1 MGLQTCG
8 LNRSHTQKELQP
20 HGTVEFPCAAYT
32 SRHTDAPGDT
42 IPWHWHEELEVIF
55 VAAGTLKLQIPGGE
69 YLLQEGSL
77 VVLNG
82 NVLHSLSGHPAGA
95 LRSMVFSPFLI
106 TGGADTVF
114 YKNYVRALLACPD
127 FSVWQAEPGTDVK
140 RFSAAFSAM
149 ETDAFAYEFTVREN
163 LSQLLLHCYAQLLP
177 RLSAQ
182 KPAKSADT
190 VRIEQMLQY
199 MQASYAEPITLAD
212 IAQAAG
218 LSERECLRCFHRTI
232 GDSPVQY
239 LLKYRLMQGR
249 RSAPRLARRQHRRSF
264 RRLRLRQP
272 QLLLQTV
279 PPLLP
284 TPPAGVPDGWTI
296 NKILGSSST
305 ISRINSA

>member
-20 HGTVEFPCAAYT
+20 HGTIEFPCAAYA

-77 VVLNG
+77 VVLNS

-106 TGGADTVF
+106 TGGTDTVF

-239 LLKYRLMQGR
+239 LLKYRLMQGTVLLR
-249 RSAPRLARRQHRRSF
+249 ASPAASIAEVSAACGFDSPSYFSKQF
-264 RRLRLRQP
+264 RRFYQR
-272 QLLLQTV
+272 
-279 PPLLP
+279 PPREYR
-284 TPPAGVPDGWTI
+284 TAGQ
-296 NKILGSSST
+296 
-305 ISRINSA
+305 

>member
-20 HGTVEFPCAAYT
+20 HGTIEFPCAAYA

-55 VAAGTLKLQIPGGE
+55 VAAGMLKLQIPGGE

-106 TGGADTVF
+106 TGGADTVL

-239 LLKYRLMQGR
+239 LLKYRLMQGAALLR
-249 RSAPRLARRQHRRSF
+249 ASPAASIAEVSAACGFDSPSYFSKQF
-264 RRLRLRQP
+264 RRFYQR
-272 QLLLQTV
+272 
-279 PPLLP
+279 PPREYR
-284 TPPAGVPDGWTI
+284 TAGQ
-296 NKILGSSST
+296 
-305 ISRINSA
+305 

>member
-77 VVLNG
+77 VVLDG

-149 ETDAFAYEFTVREN
+149 ETDSFAYEFTVREN

-239 LLKYRLMQGR
+239 LLKYRLMQGAALLR
-249 RSAPRLARRQHRRSF
+249 ASPAASIAEVSAACGFDSPSYFSKQF
-264 RRLRLRQP
+264 RRFYQR
-272 QLLLQTV
+272 
-279 PPLLP
+279 PPREYR
-284 TPPAGVPDGWTI
+284 TAGQ
-296 NKILGSSST
+296 
-305 ISRINSA
+305 

>member
-20 HGTVEFPCAAYT
+20 HGTIEFPCAAYA

-55 VAAGTLKLQIPGGE
+55 VAAGTLKLQVPGGE

-77 VVLNG
+77 VVLNS

-106 TGGADTVF
+106 TGGTDTVF

-190 VRIEQMLQY
+190 VRVEQMLQY

-239 LLKYRLMQGR
+239 LLKYRLMQGAVLLR
-249 RSAPRLARRQHRRSF
+249 ASPAASIAEVSAACGFDSPSYFSKQF
-264 RRLRLRQP
+264 RRFYQR
-272 QLLLQTV
+272 
-279 PPLLP
+279 PPREYR
-284 TPPAGVPDGWTI
+284 TAGQ
-296 NKILGSSST
+296 
-305 ISRINSA
+305 

>member
-20 HGTVEFPCAAYT
+20 HGTIEFPCAAYA

-77 VVLNG
+77 VVLNS

-106 TGGADTVF
+106 TGGTDTVF

-199 MQASYAEPITLAD
+199 MQASYAEPIALAD

-232 GDSPVQY
+232 SDSPVQY
-239 LLKYRLMQGR
+239 LLKYRLMQGAALLR
-249 RSAPRLARRQHRRSF
+249 ASPAASIAEVSAACGFDSPSYFSKQF
-264 RRLRLRQP
+264 RRFYQR
-272 QLLLQTV
+272 
-279 PPLLP
+279 PPREYR
-284 TPPAGVPDGWTI
+284 TAGQ
-296 NKILGSSST
+296 
-305 ISRINSA
+305 

>member
-20 HGTVEFPCAAYT
+20 HGTIEFPCAAYA

-42 IPWHWHEELEVIF
+42 IPWHLHEELEVIF

-77 VVLNG
+77 VVLNS

-106 TGGADTVF
+106 TGGTDTVF

-239 LLKYRLMQGR
+239 LLKYRLMQGAVLLR
-249 RSAPRLARRQHRRSF
+249 ASPAASIAEVSAACGFDSPSYFSKQF
-264 RRLRLRQP
+264 RRFYQR
-272 QLLLQTV
+272 
-279 PPLLP
+279 PPREYR
-284 TPPAGVPDGWTI
+284 TAGQ
-296 NKILGSSST
+296 
-305 ISRINSA
+305 

>member
-20 HGTVEFPCAAYT
+20 HGTIEFPCAAYA

-77 VVLNG
+77 VVLNS

-106 TGGADTVF
+106 TGGTDTVF

-212 IAQAAG
+212 IAQAAR

-239 LLKYRLMQGR
+239 LLKYRLMQGAVLLR
-249 RSAPRLARRQHRRSF
+249 ASPAASIAEVSAACGFDSPSYFSKQF
-264 RRLRLRQP
+264 RRFYQR
-272 QLLLQTV
+272 
-279 PPLLP
+279 PPREYR
-284 TPPAGVPDGWTI
+284 TAGQ
-296 NKILGSSST
+296 
-305 ISRINSA
+305 

>member
-8 LNRSHTQKELQP
+8 LNRNHAQKELQP
-20 HGTVEFPCAAYT
+20 HGTVEFPCAAYA

-82 NVLHSLSGHPAGA
+82 NVLHSLSGHPAGE

-106 TGGADTVF
+106 TGGTDTVF
-114 YKNYVRALLACPD
+114 YKNYVRALLACTD
-127 FSVWQAEPGTDVK
+127 FSVWQEEPGTDVK

-212 IAQAAG
+212 IAQAAR

-239 LLKYRLMQGR
+239 LLKYRLMQGAALLR
-249 RSAPRLARRQHRRSF
+249 ASPAASIAEVSAACGFDSPSYFSKQF
-264 RRLRLRQP
+264 RRFYQR
-272 QLLLQTV
+272 
-279 PPLLP
+279 PPREYR
-284 TPPAGVPDGWTI
+284 TAGQ
-296 NKILGSSST
+296 
-305 ISRINSA
+305 

>member
-20 HGTVEFPCAAYT
+20 HGTIEFPCAAYA

-77 VVLNG
+77 VVLNS

-106 TGGADTVF
+106 TGGTDTVF

-239 LLKYRLMQGR
+239 LLKYRLMQGAVLLR
-249 RSAPRLARRQHRRSF
+249 ASPAASIAEVSAACGFDSPSYFSKQF
-264 RRLRLRQP
+264 RRFYQRPPREYRTARQ
-272 QLLLQTV
+272 
-279 PPLLP
+279 
-284 TPPAGVPDGWTI
+284 
-296 NKILGSSST
+296 
-305 ISRINSA
+305 

>member
-1 MGLQTCG
+1 MGLQMCG
-8 LNRSHTQKELQP
+8 LNRSNAQKELQP
-20 HGTVEFPCAAYT
+20 HGTIEFPCAAFA

-77 VVLNG
+77 VVLNS

-114 YKNYVRALLACPD
+114 YKNYVRALLACPA
-127 FSVWQAEPGTDVK
+127 FSVWQAEPGPDVK

-239 LLKYRLMQGR
+239 LLKYRLMQGAALLR
-249 RSAPRLARRQHRRSF
+249 ASPAASIAEVSAACGFDSPSYFSKQF
-264 RRLRLRQP
+264 RRFYQR
-272 QLLLQTV
+272 
-279 PPLLP
+279 PPREYR
-284 TPPAGVPDGWTI
+284 TAGQ
-296 NKILGSSST
+296 
-305 ISRINSA
+305 

>member
-77 VVLNG
+77 VVLNS

-127 FSVWQAEPGTDVK
+127 FSVWQAEPGPDVK

-239 LLKYRLMQGR
+239 LLKYRLMQGAALLR
-249 RSAPRLARRQHRRSF
+249 ASPAASIAEVSAACGFDSPSYFSKQF
-264 RRLRLRQP
+264 RRFYQR
-272 QLLLQTV
+272 
-279 PPLLP
+279 PPREYR
-284 TPPAGVPDGWTI
+284 TAGQ
-296 NKILGSSST
+296 
-305 ISRINSA
+305 

>member
-8 LNRSHTQKELQP
+8 LNRNHAQKELQP
-20 HGTVEFPCAAYT
+20 HGTVEFPCAAYA

-77 VVLNG
+77 VVLNS

-127 FSVWQAEPGTDVK
+127 FSVWQAEPGPDVK

-163 LSQLLLHCYAQLLP
+163 PSQLLLHCYAQLLP

-239 LLKYRLMQGR
+239 LLKYRLMQGAVLLR
-249 RSAPRLARRQHRRSF
+249 ASPAASIAEVSAACGFDSPSYFSKQF
-264 RRLRLRQP
+264 RRFYQR
-272 QLLLQTV
+272 
-279 PPLLP
+279 PPREYR
-284 TPPAGVPDGWTI
+284 TAGQ
-296 NKILGSSST
+296 
-305 ISRINSA
+305 

>member
-1 MGLQTCG
+1 M
-8 LNRSHTQKELQP
+8 QP

-69 YLLQEGSL
+69 YLLREGSL
-77 VVLNG
+77 VVLNS

-218 LSERECLRCFHRTI
+218 LSERECLRCFRRTI

-239 LLKYRLMQGR
+239 LLKYRLMQ
-249 RSAPRLARRQHRRSF
+249 SAALLRASPAASIAEVSAACGFDSPSYFSKQF
-264 RRLRLRQP
+264 RRFYQR
-272 QLLLQTV
+272 
-279 PPLLP
+279 PPREYR
-284 TPPAGVPDGWTI
+284 TAGQ
-296 NKILGSSST
+296 
-305 ISRINSA
+305 

>member
-1 MGLQTCG
+1 MGLQVCG
-8 LNRSHTQKELQP
+8 LNRNNTQKELQP
-20 HGTVEFPCAAYT
+20 HGTIEFPCAAYA
-32 SRHTDAPGDT
+32 SHHTDAPGDA
-42 IPWHWHEELEVIF
+42 IPWHWHEELEAIYITD
-55 VAAGTLKLQIPGGE
+55 GTLKLQIPGGE

-106 TGGADTVF
+106 TGGADTVL

-239 LLKYRLMQGR
+239 LLKYRLMQGAALLR
-249 RSAPRLARRQHRRSF
+249 ASPAASIAEISAACGFDSPSYFSKQF
-264 RRLRLRQP
+264 RRFYQR
-272 QLLLQTV
+272 
-279 PPLLP
+279 PPREYR
-284 TPPAGVPDGWTI
+284 TAGQ
-296 NKILGSSST
+296 
-305 ISRINSA
+305 